1 MVLFGYS
8 SIDPNAH
15 VLYFNPPQHMW
26 VEVNTRVSKLGLKA
40 YSVTYGSVWIRRH

>member
-8 SIDPNAH
+8 NIDPNAH

-26 VEVNTRVSKLGLKA
+26 VAINIRVLKVGLKA
-40 YSVTYGSVWIRRH
+40 YGFVWVL